1 MLAEEK
7 EIKHKQTYLVETEIL
22 ANAQN
27 VTCAMFPKLK
37 L

>member
-7 EIKHKQTYLVETEIL
+7 EIKHKQTYLVETKKL

-27 VTCAMFPKLK
+27 VTHAMFPKLK
-37 L
+37 P